1 MTEKIP
7 FSAPSRGRRKPRRRN
22 SRRVLL
28 HFILF
33 AVLGVFLLAGGIF
46 GQTQLHKIAEDEL
59 NASRQS
65 LLISEA
71 SAAMKTAAEANAA
84 DNSQRTKIS
93 SGLSSKARSIKS
105 TVASM
110 AAEGK
115 SDEEM
120 VAAVVDTLSAAAV
133 SRLTGSDEATQT
145 LKTKVSDDLAARRT
159 EMISGIL
166 ARVNEAMNSMK
177 MGDVRKGLSAS
188 TPNYAFMYYSP
199 LMLAVGG
206 VFLALA
212 LFLGYVQFFTGSDFR
227 VKVAE
232 FIEPMDYLLPF
243 FVGVIVFTLYPTV
256 RVFIMAFQERYKL
269 SGEFQGWGLGNFRDV
284 LLGPGTE
291 VSPALG
297 NTVIYSLVFLC
308 ILIEAVFYLTT
319 HKEEERKKKKMRIAF
334 ITMNVILAI
343 FVFIHLCASVL
354 QASKNTYLLQ
364 ALGNTF
370 LYVLFTVP
378 ISVALSIVL
387 AYLLNQKIR
396 LRALFQTAYFLPM
409 VTAATAVGMVW
420 KFMFNGDYGI
430 INWLLGLFG
439 GSKIPWLSRPEFSMA
454 VMVIYGIWDS
464 LPMTIIL
471 LISGLQNID
480 EHYYTVAKVDGAK
493 ARRIFFRITVPL
505 LSPTIGLVLI
515 INSISAFKV
524 FNSVVVL
531 FSGTPGPMYNM
542 YTMVYYIYEQI
553 NGSLEYGRAAAAS
566 LILFGVIL
574 VFTMVQRLIQRKWT
588 YN

>member
-1 MTEKIP
+1 MTEKKP
-7 FSAPSRGRRKPRRRN
+7 FSAPVSGRKPRRRR
-22 SRRVLL
+22 SQRVLF
-28 HFILF
+28 HFVLF
-33 AVLGVFLLAGGIF
+33 TALGVFLLAGGLF
-46 GQTQLHKIAEDEL
+46 GRVQLQKIAEDEK
-59 NASRQS
+59 NASRQA
-65 LLISEA
+65 LLISEV
-71 SAAMKTAAEANAA
+71 SAAMKTAAEASAA
-84 DNSQRTKIS
+84 DNGQRTKIS
-93 SGLSSKARSIKS
+93 SGLSSKSRSIKS
-105 TVASM
+105 AVSAM

-115 SDEEM
+115 SDEEI
-120 VAAVVDTLSAAAV
+120 VSSVVDTLSAAAV
-133 SRLTGSDEATQT
+133 SRLTGEDEAILA
-145 LKTKVSDDLAARRT
+145 LKDKVTSSLAAQRADL
-159 EMISGIL
+159 IQGVLS
-166 ARVNEAMNSMK
+166 RVSAAMDGMK
-177 MGDVRKGLSAS
+177 MADVRKDLSAS

-199 LMLAVGG
+199 LMLVVGG
-206 VFLALA
+206 VFLALG
-212 LFLGYVQFFTGSDFR
+212 LFLGYVQFFAGRDFR
-227 VKVAE
+227 VKTAD

-269 SGEFQGWGLGNFRDV
+269 SGEFQGWGLGNFNDV
-284 LLGPGTE
+284 LFG
-291 VSPALG
+291 V
-297 NTVIYSLVFLC
+297 NTKLP
-308 ILIEAVFYLTT
+308 
-319 HKEEERKKKKMRIAF
+319 
-334 ITMNVILAI
+334 
-343 FVFIHLCASVL
+343 
-354 QASKNTYLLQ
+354 Q

-370 LYVLFTVP
+370 IYVLLTVP
-378 ISVALSIVL
+378 VSVAISIIL
-387 AYLLNQKIR
+387 AYLLNQKIK

-409 VTAATAVGMVW
+409 VTSATAVGMVW
-420 KFMFNGDYGI
+420 KFMFNADYGI

-439 GSKIPWLSRPEFSMA
+439 TDKIPWLSRPEYSMA

-574 VFTMVQRLIQRKWT
+574 VFTMIQRVIQRKWT